1 MHTREEKVAA
11 FGRLLDIM
19 DLLREKCP
27 WNAAQTI
34 DTIRPMTEEEVY
46 ELSDTI
52 LKGDRKG
59 TAKEIGDLLYHMV
72 FYARIAQEEGSFDIA
87 DSLNKVCDKM
97 VFRHPHVFGP
107 EAGKPTT
114 AKEIAD
120 TWELVKAKEKDGNK
134 RVMSGIPDAMPAI
147 LKAMSLQEKGRGCGF
162 DWEQKEDVWPK
173 VQEELGEA
181 EEACAEA
188 DPKHMQE
195 EFGDLLFAVINASR
209 LYGIDP
215 EAALNGA
222 CAKFRRRFNYMEEE
236 TIRRGLRLAD
246 MTRAEMDAMHT
257 LRVPGPTL
265 MRVMRGYLSRYVP
278 EYRETSGR
286 EEALTAAEESEAGI
300 FRYRE
305 GDTPHFICYLRQDD
319 GQFRFF
325 NVDDNI
331 DDGVMSMQKFGRE
344 HFLRGNVIAL
354 TIPRI
359 RRLAAQRRADREE
372 DAA

>member
-1 MHTREEKVAA
+1 MNKMHTREEKVAA

-72 FYARIAQEEGSFDIA
+72 FYARIAQEEGAFDIA

-147 LKAMSLQEKGRGCGF
+147 LKAMSLQEKGPGCGF

-181 EEACAEA
+181 EEACSENDTA
-188 DPKHMQE
+188 HMQE

-236 TIRRGLRLAD
+236 TIRRGLKLAD
-246 MTRAEMDAMHT
+246 MTLAEMDAIWDE
-257 LRVPGPTL
+257 GKA
-265 MRVMRGYLSRYVP
+265 RGL
-278 EYRETSGR
+278 
-286 EEALTAAEESEAGI
+286 
-300 FRYRE
+300 
-305 GDTPHFICYLRQDD
+305 
-319 GQFRFF
+319 
-325 NVDDNI
+325 
-331 DDGVMSMQKFGRE
+331 
-344 HFLRGNVIAL
+344 
-354 TIPRI
+354 
-359 RRLAAQRRADREE
+359 
-372 DAA
+372 